1 MRNPFAAVSVSVL
14 FAGAALAFAADGL
27 RASKP
32 EVRREIIATIG
43 GQLAA
48 FRVRDVRGAYA
59 FAATAFRAQKS
70 QDDFSALVR
79 AGYPEIWSNTGAEF
93 GIVRDD
99 GRLATVTVQVRS
111 PAGSAAYD
119 YALLRESAGWRIAGA
134 VRRASA
140 KPKA

>member
-1 MRNPFAAVSVSVL
+1 MKIPSAAAFVSVL
-14 FAGAALAFAADGL
+14 FAAAAWAVAADGL

-32 EVRREIIATIG
+32 EVRREIVATIE

-48 FRVRDVRGAYA
+48 FRARDVRGAYG
-59 FAATAFRAQKS
+59 FAAAAFRAQRS
-70 QDDFSALVR
+70 QDEFSALVR
-79 AGYPEIWSNTGAEF
+79 AGYPEIWSNTGAEC

-99 GRLATVTVQVRS
+99 GARATVTVQVGS

-119 YALLRESAGWRIAGA
+119 YALLRESAGWRIAGV
-134 VRRASA
+134 VRHASA